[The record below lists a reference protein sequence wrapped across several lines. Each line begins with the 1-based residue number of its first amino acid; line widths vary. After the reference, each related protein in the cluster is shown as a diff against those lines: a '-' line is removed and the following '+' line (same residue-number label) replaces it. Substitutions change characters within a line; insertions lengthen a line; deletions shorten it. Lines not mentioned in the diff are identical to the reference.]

1 LPKSFRTR
9 TDTLPKAKA
18 LRRDMTAAEKKLWLH
33 LRNRQLSDA
42 VFRKQVPIGPYI
54 ADFCCL
60 KSRLVIEIDGGQHDE
75 SKSDAV
81 RDAWLIKNGYR
92 VLRVWNND
100 VTKNIEGVLLEI
112 AAALAQ
118 VKKDRD

>member
-1 LPKSFRTR
+1 MPNSFRTR

-18 LRRDMTAAEKKLWLH
+18 LRRDMTAAEKKLWSH

-60 KSRLVIEIDGGQHDE
+60 KAHLVIEVDGGQHDE
-75 SKSDAV
+75 SKSDAA
-81 RDAWLIKNGYR
+81 RDAWLAGNRYR
-92 VLRVWNND
+92 VLRIWNND
-100 VTKNIEGVLLEI
+100 VIGNIEGVLHVI
-112 AAALAQ
+112 AAALAEQ
-118 VKKDRD
+118 RQDRD